1 MNVIQAVKMYIT
13 KMTEESGPGM
23 KVILMD
29 KETVSKVYALEKSLL
44 IYHANTKMRR
54 FDASLP
60 LLRKS
65 HITVVIILTQIPKS
79 LTSKTKL

>member
-29 KETVSKVYALEKSLL
+29 KDTVMIRYKYISF
-44 IYHANTKMRR
+44 IN
-54 FDASLP
+54 
-60 LLRKS
+60 
-65 HITVVIILTQIPKS
+65 
-79 LTSKTKL
+79 

>member
-29 KETVSKVYALEKSLL
+29 KETVISFS
-44 IYHANTKMRR
+44 
-54 FDASLP
+54 
-60 LLRKS
+60 
-65 HITVVIILTQIPKS
+65 
-79 LTSKTKL
+79 